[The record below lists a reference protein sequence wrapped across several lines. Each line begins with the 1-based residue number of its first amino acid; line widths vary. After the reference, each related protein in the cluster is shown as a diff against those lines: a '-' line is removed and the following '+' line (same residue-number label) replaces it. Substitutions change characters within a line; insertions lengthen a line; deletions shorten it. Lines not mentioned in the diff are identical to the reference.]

1 MSCLRTAGTVGH
13 RDTVGCLHGFAAST
27 QRHRAKARLIQH
39 FNNDRTSSAVHRQH
53 FSRFLG
59 AYSAHPRRALKPKPK
74 RHRWGLQHGSVH
86 DARASDATRYH
97 ISYPAQFNHQTAL
110 LCSGRGASRL
120 PSSTNGGRSAE
131 SASGTRF
138 SSNWCALGNSTEPD
152 DTVAA
157 KFSAATKRCEERS
170 APLAPP
176 SSPDAQ
182 RFAAHAR
189 HSLSRESAP
198 GGSAI
203 RESGRARLCACQ
215 QRWKLELSARA
226 RDANHG
232 MAAGPLLASESL
244 TDGIAPSNTWFDA
257 RASQLHVRAHSLT
270 PARGGPRRQPA
281 ECSACPRDRSSLA
294 HTSGYVLSRS
304 ICPCFDAHF
313 HGPSRVLSL
322 SLRQAA
328 PPVPPSTT

>member
-1 MSCLRTAGTVGH
+1 MALYTTLVPLTRPGIIYHTPPNSITKRLCSVPAVARPDFPHRPMAVGVRRAQVVLASPLTGVLCALVQSLMIQWLQSSVRRPSAVKSDPLLSPRPPRQTRRDLLRTL
-13 RDTVGCLHGFAAST
+13 D
-27 QRHRAKARLIQH
+27 IH
-39 FNNDRTSSAVHRQH
+39 FPGN
-53 FSRFLG
+53 L
-59 AYSAHPRRALKPKPK
+59 RRAVQ
-74 RHRWGLQHGSVH
+74 RSERVVE
-86 DARASDATRYH
+86 RASVRV
-97 ISYPAQFNHQTAL
+97 
-110 LCSGRGASRL
+110 
-120 PSSTNGGRSAE
+120 SS
-131 SASGTRF
+131 
-138 SSNWCALGNSTEPD
+138 
-152 DTVAA
+152 V
-157 KFSAATKRCEERS
+157 
-170 APLAPP
+170 
-176 SSPDAQ
+176 
-182 RFAAHAR
+182 
-189 HSLSRESAP
+189 
-198 GGSAI
+198 GS
-203 RESGRARLCACQ
+203 
-215 QRWKLELSARA
+215 WNSARA